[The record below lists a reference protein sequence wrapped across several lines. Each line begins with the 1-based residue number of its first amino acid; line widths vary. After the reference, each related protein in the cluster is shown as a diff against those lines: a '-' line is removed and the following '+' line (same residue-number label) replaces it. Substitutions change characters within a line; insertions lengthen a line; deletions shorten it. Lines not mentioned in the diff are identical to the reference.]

1 MDFDSAHRRCATVFS
16 SVEEAAPSSLRFSG
30 FRQSAHAALTPPERL
45 KLLSYIDPSV
55 SRGYLVKSLSP
66 AKGISLVSSSS
77 SKVPGTAVLAEPT
90 QTGVRRWERFT
101 VDIRLKA
108 SFKRN
113 GMPLAIF
120 GRGSDVSEGGMA
132 AYIPSELA
140 VGTSVDLELSLPYV
154 SGEQP
159 IRISAVV
166 RNRNGF
172 RYGLEYLSLS
182 GPDKERLL
190 KSLKALSLTR

>member
-1 MDFDSAHRRCATVFS
+1 VDS
-16 SVEEAAPSSLRFSG
+16 P
-30 FRQSAHAALTPPERL
+30 
-45 KLLSYIDPSV
+45 
-55 SRGYLVKSLSP
+55 KSH
-66 AKGISLVSSSS
+66 I
-77 SKVPGTAVLAEPT
+77 PGTAVLET
-90 QTGVRRWERFT
+90 QNGVRRWERYA

-120 GRGSDVSEGGMA
+120 GRGSDVSQGGMA

-140 VGTSVDLELSLPYV
+140 VGANVELELSLPYV

-159 IRISAVV
+159 IRITVIV

-172 RYGLEYLSLS
+172 RYGLEYVTLSDV
-182 GPDKERLL
+182 DKERLL

>member
-1 MDFDSAHRRCATVFS
+1 MDS
-16 SVEEAAPSSLRFSG
+16 P
-30 FRQSAHAALTPPERL
+30 
-45 KLLSYIDPSV
+45 
-55 SRGYLVKSLSP
+55 KSH
-66 AKGISLVSSSS
+66 I
-77 SKVPGTAVLAEPT
+77 PGTAVLET
-90 QTGVRRWERFT
+90 QNGVRRWERYA

-120 GRGSDVSEGGMA
+120 GRGSDVSQGGMA
-132 AYIPSELA
+132 AYIPSELP
-140 VGTSVDLELSLPYV
+140 VGMNVELELSLPYV

-159 IRISAVV
+159 IRITVIV

-172 RYGLEYLSLS
+172 RYGLEYVTLSDA
-182 GPDKERLL
+182 DKERLL